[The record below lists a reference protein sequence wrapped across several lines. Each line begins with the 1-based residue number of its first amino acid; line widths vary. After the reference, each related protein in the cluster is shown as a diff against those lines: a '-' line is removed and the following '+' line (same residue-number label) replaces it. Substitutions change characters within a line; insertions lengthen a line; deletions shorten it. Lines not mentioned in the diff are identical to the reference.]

1 MIVSLTLIAV
11 FLFVIVLGMPIG
23 IGMGIGTMASL
34 SAGGYDIS
42 TLPLLVQDG
51 ANDYTL
57 VAIPYFILAAN
68 IMNRSSITNRIFDFC
83 ESLCCWMHGGL
94 AQVNVLASVIFAG
107 ISGTSSGDAAG
118 LGMIEIEAMTRKGY
132 DRGWSCAVTMA
143 SSILGPIIPPSVAFI
158 VYASLTGV
166 SVTELFVAGVVPGL
180 LLAACLMV
188 ANTVIARSGKVA
200 CPPPEKFSIKRVWQ
214 TFKDGFWALLAPIIL
229 LVSLF
234 SGVITATETGII
246 AVVYA
251 LIAGAI
257 YKEIHIKDLIA
268 TVVDT
273 VQSSAIIMFMIG
285 MGNGIGYIL
294 TLERLPHLLTE
305 AMLTLTTNKYVL
317 LFLILI
323 FLTILGMF
331 LEATVIRIIT
341 VPLLLPVIQALG
353 IDLLHFGVV
362 HTLVG
367 LLGTMTP
374 PVGTGLM
381 IMCTV
386 AKMKFS
392 EIVKSTIY
400 VWVPLV
406 VAMLI
411 ITYVPI
417 ITTWLP
423 NFIFN

>member
-1 MIVSLTLIAV
+1 MIAGLALIVV
-11 FLFVIVLGMPIG
+11 FLIVIVLGMPISM
-23 IGMGIGTMASL
+23 GMGIGTMTSL
-34 SAGGYDIS
+34 LLGGYDIS
-42 TLPLLVQDG
+42 TLPLLIQKG
-51 ANDYTL
+51 ANSYTL

-68 IMNRSSITNRIFDFC
+68 IMNRSGITNRIFDFC

-94 AQVNVLASVIFAG
+94 AQVNVVASVIFAG

-132 DRGWSCAVTMA
+132 DRGWSVAVTMA

-166 SVTELFVAGVVPGL
+166 SVTELFVAGVVPGIV
-180 LLAACLMV
+180 LAACLMA

-200 CPPPEKFSIKRVWQ
+200 CPPPERFDIKRVWV
-214 TFKDGFWALLAPIIL
+214 TFKSGFWALLAPVIL

-234 SGVITATETGII
+234 SGVVTATETGII
-246 AVVYA
+246 AVLYS

-257 YKEIHIKDLIA
+257 YKELHVKDLIA
-268 TVVDT
+268 TLIDT
-273 VQSSAIIMFMIG
+273 IESSAIIMFMIG
-285 MGNGIGYIL
+285 MGSGIGYVL

-305 AMLTLTTNKYVL
+305 AMLTFTSNKYVM

-323 FLTILGMF
+323 FLTIMGMF

-341 VPLLLPVIQALG
+341 VPLLLPVIQAMN
-353 IDLLHFGVV
+353 IDLLHFGVI

-374 PVGTGLM
+374 PVGSGLM

-386 AKMKFS
+386 SKMKFS

-400 VWVPLV
+400 VWIPLV
-406 VAMLI
+406 IAMLL
-411 ITYVPI
+411 ITYVPA

-423 NFIFN
+423 NFIFG